1 MKKIRYAVRYIDSC
15 NPPVIRSGGVWYKG
29 IRPVLKSRMD
39 KVGKAELI
47 RLMLRQW
54 IFSPEYE
61 KDGEKGDICAGIL
74 FEWTAA
80 VCRESWKVRRH
91 DLEEVRGHWM
101 YACE

>member
-1 MKKIRYAVRYIDSC
+1 MKKIRDAVRYIDSC
-15 NPPVIRSGGVWYKG
+15 TPPVIRSGGVWYKG

-39 KVGKAELI
+39 KVGKAELM

-54 IFSPEYE
+54 IFSPGYDRDQE
-61 KDGEKGDICAGIL
+61 KASACTDVL

-80 VCRESWKVRRH
+80 ICRESWMVRRH
-91 DLEEVRGHWM
+91 GLEEARGHWM